1 MLTSSLIS
9 SQWRRI
15 LYMQNE
21 NGFEITLG
29 NKNHS
34 LAFFCMKNYIVYET
48 MPSYIAGML
57 KGLFIIVS

>member
-1 MLTSSLIS
+1 
-9 SQWRRI
+9 
-15 LYMQNE
+15 MQNE